1 MTLSRSRRESHT
13 RVRSVINCR
22 IPRGVLGVV
31 RWLRCDDEF
40 IVSAW
45 LFGSVN
51 KSADASGRFIPT
63 HKTRVRRHPERAR
76 YDRQTV
82 YDILDQAF
90 VCHVAF
96 ISDGMPF
103 VVPTNYVRV
112 GDTLYLH
119 GSVGSRMMKVLAT
132 GAPFSLCVTLLD
144 GIVFAPTA
152 AGHSLNYRSVVVLG
166 NAKVVEDADAKVN
179 AMREFVEYVA
189 GGRWPKVRAP
199 NESDMARTM
208 ILAVPLVE
216 ASAKVRTGFAV
227 DGQEEYRDG
236 TWTGVL
242 PLKLT
247 SGEPIRDPRGDRT
260 VLVPDNIR
268 QYSRSGLRERT
279 ASAHPVRLTSSLKEK
294 RE

>member
-1 MTLSRSRRESHT
+1 MDFRTPRAVPETGQWLRREGGFIARTS
-13 RVRSVINCR
+13 R
-22 IPRGVLGVV
+22 LGNVNTNP
-31 RWLRCDDEF
+31 DASDEF
-40 IVSAW
+40 V
-45 LFGSVN
+45 
-51 KSADASGRFIPT
+51 PT
-63 HKTRVRRHPERAR
+63 HRTKVRRHPERAR

-119 GSVGSRMMKVLAT
+119 GSVGSRMMKALAG

-152 AGHSLNYRSVVVLG
+152 VGHSLNYRSVVVLG
-166 NAKVVEDADAKVN
+166 NAKVIDDADAKVN

-189 GGRWPKVRAP
+189 RGRWPMVRAP
-199 NESDMARTM
+199 NGSDIARTM
-208 ILAVPLVE
+208 ILAVHLVE

-227 DGQEEYRDG
+227 DGREEYREG

-247 SGEPIRDPRGDRT
+247 PGEPIRDPRGDRT
-260 VLVPDNIR
+260 VRVPDNIR
-268 QYSRSGLRERT
+268 HYSR
-279 ASAHPVRLTSSLKEK
+279 PQ
-294 RE
+294 